1 MWTCA
6 AFHVKLYGNCSVSF
20 FRGAD
25 KFHIH
30 LGGIF
35 MTDYDDQNSSEYKDQ
50 TTETAPAEQT
60 GQQIS
65 SPADGQDTN
74 QQVPDNRQMPPQNN
88 GQDPYWQ
95 NPNNQQVPPQNSG
108 QNPYWQNPNN
118 QQVPPQNN
126 GQNPY
131 WQNPNNQ
138 QIPPQYNGQPPYW
151 QDQPQRPRREKNS
164 FAAMSLISGIFALLT
179 LCCFA
184 FPVAIICGVG
194 AICFA
199 IISKRGR
206 AFRGTAI
213 AGIILGVIAIL
224 LGIGEFFYALTITN
238 LMKDPANAAAFNQF
252 FEQFQQQFG
261 IN

>member
-74 QQVPDNRQMPPQNN
+74 QQSPDNRQMPPQNN

-95 NPNNQQVPPQNSG
+95 NPNNQQ
-108 QNPYWQNPNN
+108 
-118 QQVPPQNN
+118 
-126 GQNPY
+126 
-131 WQNPNNQ
+131 
-138 QIPPQYNGQPPYW
+138 IPPQHNGQPPYW
-151 QDQPQRPRREKNS
+151 QEQPQRPRREKNS

-224 LGIGEFFYALTITN
+224 LGVGEFFYALTITN

>member
-1 MWTCA
+1 
-6 AFHVKLYGNCSVSF
+6 
-20 FRGAD
+20 
-25 KFHIH
+25 
-30 LGGIF
+30 

-50 TTETAPAEQT
+50 TPETAPAEQT
-60 GQQIS
+60 GQQVS

-118 QQVPPQNN
+118 QQIPPQNNGRNPYWQNPNNQQVPPQNN
-126 GQNPY
+126 GHNPY

>member
-1 MWTCA
+1 
-6 AFHVKLYGNCSVSF
+6 
-20 FRGAD
+20 
-25 KFHIH
+25 
-30 LGGIF
+30 

-74 QQVPDNRQMPPQNN
+74 QQSPDNRQMSPQNN

-95 NPNNQQVPPQNSG
+95 NPNSQQIPPQNNG
-108 QNPYWQNPNN
+108 QNPYWQNPNS
-118 QQVPPQNN
+118 QQIPPQNN

-164 FAAMSLISGIFALLT
+164 FAAMSLISGIFAILT
-179 LCCFA
+179 LCCLRSSLA
-184 FPVAIICGVG
+184 TRSLANSRLRALLPASQAVCTLVAQG
-194 AICFA
+194 
-199 IISKRGR
+199 K
-206 AFRGTAI
+206 
-213 AGIILGVIAIL
+213 
-224 LGIGEFFYALTITN
+224 
-238 LMKDPANAAAFNQF
+238 
-252 FEQFQQQFG
+252 
-261 IN
+261 

>member
-74 QQVPDNRQMPPQNN
+74 QQSPDNRQMPPQNN
-88 GQDPYWQ
+88 GQD
-95 NPNNQQVPPQNSG
+95 
-108 QNPYWQNPNN
+108 
-118 QQVPPQNN
+118 
-126 GQNPY
+126 PY

-164 FAAMSLISGIFALLT
+164 FAAMSLISGIFAILT

-224 LGIGEFFYALTITN
+224 LGVGEFFYALTITN